1 MAATVGMTFG
11 MYGVLF
17 LLPLTW
23 QSTRGL
29 SATAAGLALIPMAN
43 AQSLKPGAQMPN
55 VSQFTGSDLRALV
68 SYLQSLQ

>member
-1 MAATVGMTFG
+1 M
-11 MYGVLF
+11 
-17 LLPLTW
+17 LTNN
-23 QSTRGL
+23 
-29 SATAAGLALIPMAN
+29 TAHLEAWVTN